1 MVYLILRPYWRN
13 RKLDMYL
20 ILCPRLGEN
29 IYTKCTRIL
38 VHGQGTCS
46 QPHFMTSVVSR
57 TSGVRHNSNYLISFQ
72 VVTCNLFPVTLH
84 TLCGWRTM
92 SECTLSN
99 LCDRHSSIILWQFW
113 FYGRQL
119 AGRIFTLQIRPYIV
133 PCSNSTQVWK
143 NVFKKNS
150 EIRDGKKRSKQVADV
165 KCSPILYP

>member
-1 MVYLILRPYWRN
+1 M
-13 RKLDMYL
+13 
-20 ILCPRLGEN
+20 GEN

-113 FYGRQL
+113 FYGKQL
-119 AGRIFTLQIRPYIV
+119 AGRISTLQIRPYLAQIV
-133 PCSNSTQVWK
+133 HKYGKMFSRKTVRLGMAKKDRNKLLMSNAVQ
-143 NVFKKNS
+143 FCIPNS
-150 EIRDGKKRSKQVADV
+150 LWCA
-165 KCSPILYP
+165 ILVYQCASIQQHIKAN